1 MSYNGPKSNG
11 RLDDHTSDGK
21 ITERSAAV
29 LAQVRQQFPST
40 SWSCYAPR
48 PGQPSEHSLGRAC
61 DGTFGNAIGVA
72 AQGRALD
79 LVWKVTNWM
88 KTNAKTLGVE
98 YLIWQG
104 TIWSVQRSAE
114 GWRTY
119 DGGGMHDP
127 AAITGGH
134 YDHLHFT
141 VAN

>member
-40 SWSCYAPR
+40 SWSCYSPR

-61 DGTFGNAIGVA
+61 DGTFGTAIGVA

-79 LVWKVTNWM
+79 LGWKVTNWM
-88 KTNAKTLGVE
+88 KTNANTLGDE

-104 TIWSVQRSAE
+104 TIWPVQRSAE
-114 GWRTY
+114 GGRPTE
-119 DGGGMHDP
+119 GGGITDP
-127 AAITGGH
+127 RTEDGRLGKKGRR
-134 YDHLHFT
+134 
-141 VAN
+141 